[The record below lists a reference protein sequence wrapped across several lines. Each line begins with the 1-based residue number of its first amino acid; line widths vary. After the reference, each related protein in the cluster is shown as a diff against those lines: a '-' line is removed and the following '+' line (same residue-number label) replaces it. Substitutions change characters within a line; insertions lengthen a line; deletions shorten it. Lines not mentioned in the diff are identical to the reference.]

1 MKLIITKPLS
11 SPEKVEWLKG
21 MKEELE
27 SMKTNKVLDLV
38 DLSKERKA
46 IGNNWNLKVKHKL
59 DGSIDRQKA

>member
-46 IGNNWNLKVKHKL
+46 IENK
-59 DGSIDRQKA
+59 